1 MLLFPLCCARR
12 STPSPQFTSR
22 VTTETDMNSPIF
34 SLQEDLEALA
44 ELLSNPDAARQV
56 GTYLQRIQTAPSK
69 DQLGKWLEQVTGYV
83 QALHD
88 VNMLNEE
95 QSILLRE
102 LVTRALMR
110 NALK

>member
-1 MLLFPLCCARR
+1 MK
-12 STPSPQFTSR
+12 SS
-22 VTTETDMNSPIF
+22 IF
-34 SLQEDLEALA
+34 SLQEDIQALA
-44 ELLSNPDAARQV
+44 ELLDNPHAAQQV

-69 DQLGKWLEQVTGYV
+69 DQLAKWLDQVTGYN

-88 VNMLNEE
+88 VGILNEQ

-110 NALK
+110 NSLT